1 MGLRPP
7 RTFWLPKA
15 GNRHEEYEDASRVVY
30 PQRIGASGRRT
41 ARAAVSDGASESAF
55 AQEWAN
61 VLTEAFA
68 SRPPDIYGLTEGS
81 LCDWL
86 ASAQEEWRVGIPWDR
101 IPWHGEAKA
110 RAGAFATL
118 LGVTF
123 NAAPSGSPRL
133 YWQALAVGDSCLF
146 VIRGDRLW
154 LSFPLEDA
162 AQFDNN
168 PALVCSNPDNTGDLW
183 ENVRR
188 SEGECL
194 AGDLIILASDA
205 LACRFLER
213 NAAGDKPWETLLA
226 LDASGWATWV
236 EEQRRTG
243 VDAERRYDTGH
254 YRGQL
259 EPREVRRRSCRG
271 QG

>member
-1 MGLRPP
+1 MALRPP
-7 RTFWLPKA
+7 RSFWLPKA
-15 GNRHEEYEDASRVVY
+15 GNSPEEYEDASRVVY
-30 PQRIGASGRRT
+30 PQRMGTSGRRT

-55 AQEWAN
+55 AREWAN

-68 SRPPDIYGLTEGS
+68 SRPPDMCGLTEDS

-86 ASAQEEWRVGIPWDR
+86 ALGQEEWRVGIPWDR

-118 LGVTF
+118 LGLTF
-123 NAAPSGSPRL
+123 AAAPAGSPRL

-146 VIRGDRLW
+146 VIRDDRLW

-168 PALVCSNPDNTGDLW
+168 PALVCSNPDNAGDLW
-183 ENVRR
+183 ENVSR

-194 AGDLIILASDA
+194 AGDLFILASDA
-205 LACRFLER
+205 LACWFLER
-213 NAAGDKPWETLLA
+213 NAEGEKPWETLIA
-226 LDASGWATWV
+226 LDSSGWAAWV
-236 EEQRRTG
+236 EEQRGAGLMGNDDTTLVIIG
-243 VDAERRYDTGH
+243 VN
-254 YRGQL
+254 
-259 EPREVRRRSCRG
+259 
-271 QG
+271 